1 MAFYR
6 QDHVL
11 RVQADRTM
19 STRFETIPELVDFA
33 ALKYKDKTALQM
45 RRGGRFFQIT
55 FQELKSRS
63 EWAAGGL
70 VAMGV
75 SPAGRIA
82 ILSENRPEWV
92 ISYLATLRA
101 GCTAVPLCSQLK
113 AHELRHIISVAKSE
127 YLFTSA
133 ALQEQASEIT
143 EELPFFKGVI
153 SLDGESELTLADL
166 IVKGEDVRS
175 LPAMPSPDDLAV
187 LIFTSGT
194 TGKAKGVMLS
204 HKNIVSDVMSAYEG
218 LSYGSADN
226 LISILP
232 LYHTFEATCG
242 MLSPLAK
249 GASITY
255 ARSIKPTEIVK
266 DIQDSGATIML
277 CVPLLYEKL
286 LAGIHRGLKKAR
298 ALDRA
303 IFRTAWGVSKGLEHL
318 GVNPGR
324 MLFRSLRKKAGL
336 QTLRL
341 MISGGAPLSPEVAV
355 AFRRLGFTFLEGYGL
370 TEASAVVTV
379 DIQGKERPGSVG
391 PALPGIDLR
400 IDNPDEHGVGEIAI
414 RGDNVMLG
422 YFEDPQETAKTVRD
436 GWLRTGDLGRLDKHG
451 YLYITGRTKNLIVT
465 KAGKNVYPEEIEEE
479 LQKSDFVKE
488 VLVVGRTDPQTKRE
502 RTHAMVYPDY
512 ETIDADGELKGRT
525 YTKEDVEALIG
536 EEVKRCNEGLADY
549 KKIKQFELRE
559 EEFPKT
565 ATGKIKRY
573 LFQEKALKL

>member
-1 MAFYR
+1 
-6 QDHVL
+6 
-11 RVQADRTM
+11 M
-19 STRFETIPELVDFA
+19 SPRFETIPELVDFA
-33 ALKYKDKTALQM
+33 ALTFKDKTALQM

-82 ILSENRPEWV
+82 ILSENRPEWA

-101 GCTAVPLCSQLK
+101 GCTAVPLCPQLK
-113 AHELRHIISVAKSE
+113 AHELRHIISVVKSE
-127 YLFTSA
+127 YLFASTTH
-133 ALQEQASEIT
+133 LEQAFEIT
-143 EELPFFKGVI
+143 EGLRFFKGVI
-153 SLDGESELTLADL
+153 SLDGETELTLADL
-166 IVKGEDVRS
+166 IVKGEDAQS
-175 LPAMPSPDDLAV
+175 LPPMPSPEGLAV
-187 LIFTSGT
+187 LLFTSGT

-204 HKNIVSDVMSAYEG
+204 HKNIVSNVMSVYEG
-218 LSYGSADN
+218 LSFGSVDN
-226 LISILP
+226 LISVLP

-242 MLSPLAK
+242 MLSPLAR
-249 GASITY
+249 GASVTY
-255 ARSIKPTEIVK
+255 ARSLKSTEIVK
-266 DIQDSGATIML
+266 DIQDSGATIIL

-286 LAGIHRGLKKAR
+286 LAGIHRRLKNAR
-298 ALDRA
+298 VLDRSL
-303 IFRTAWGVSKGLEHL
+303 FKTAWGISKGLEHL
-318 GVNPGR
+318 HVNPGR

-341 MISGGAPLSPEVAV
+341 MICGGAPLSPEVGL

-379 DIQGKERPGSVG
+379 DREGKERPGSVG

-400 IDNPDEHGVGEIAI
+400 IDSPDENGVGEIAI

-436 GWLRTGDLGRLDKHG
+436 GWLRTGDIGRLDKHG

-465 KAGKNVYPEEIEEE
+465 KAGKNVYPEEIEDE

-512 ETIDADGELKGRT
+512 EMIDADGELKGRT

-573 LFQEKALKL
+573 LFQEKALRL